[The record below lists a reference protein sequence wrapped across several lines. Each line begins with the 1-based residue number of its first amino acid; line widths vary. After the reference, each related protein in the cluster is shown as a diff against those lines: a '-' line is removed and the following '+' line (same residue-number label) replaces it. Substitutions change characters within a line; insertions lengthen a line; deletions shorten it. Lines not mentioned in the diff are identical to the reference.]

1 MPGPLAL
8 LIPVLIKIIQKLVI
22 DFLKKYAINKLGKR
36 MFCHLL
42 RDFLYNAI
50 KKLPRNQYTERFC
63 RWIENAKDDEI
74 ENLIS
79 PDKVVWDAVSDI
91 MKGKTT
97 KLDVRRTTSD
107 TLLKDNRL
115 SDDTFGTGLL
125 GKEDGFNREN
135 IEPYDPPI
143 STKIDR
149 WGKEGGYGFSNIGN
163 IFRF

>member
-1 MPGPLAL
+1 MPGPLVL
-8 LIPVLIKIIQKLVI
+8 LIPILIQIIQKLVVQ
-22 DFLKKYAINKLGKR
+22 FLKKYAIKKIGKR

-42 RDFLYNAI
+42 RDFLLKSI

-63 RWIENAKDDEI
+63 RWLEKAKDDEI

-79 PDKVVWDAVSDI
+79 PEKAVWDAVTDI
-91 MKGKTT
+91 MRGKTT

-115 SDDTFGTGLL
+115 NDTSDTGLL
-125 GKEDGFNREN
+125 GKEDGFIREN

-149 WGKEGGYGFSNIGN
+149 WGKEGGYGQSNIGN